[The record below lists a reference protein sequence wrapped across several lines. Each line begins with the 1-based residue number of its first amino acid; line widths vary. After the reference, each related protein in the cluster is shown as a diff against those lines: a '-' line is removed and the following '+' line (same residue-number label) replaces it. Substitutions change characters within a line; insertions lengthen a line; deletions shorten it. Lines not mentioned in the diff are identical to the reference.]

1 MNKEDDNLK
10 TIVIATKNKGKI
22 REMEQAFEGLP
33 VKLVP
38 LSDFGALPDAVEDG
52 ETFEENAKIK
62 AQFYRKETKTA
73 CLADD
78 SGLEVEALGGAP
90 GVYSARFAGEH
101 ATDEANNQK
110 LLDEIA
116 KKGLASSP
124 AAYRCVLAFADTDG
138 TTLTAEGSCEGAIR
152 PAARGNGGFGYDPYF
167 YMEENKTMAELTLAE
182 KDAISHRGKALR
194 EMARKL
200 SAHLQVCFSKSECD
214 S

>member
-1 MNKEDDNLK
+1 MK

-22 REMEQAFEGLP
+22 REMTQAFEGLP

-38 LSDFGALPDAVEDG
+38 LSDFGELPDAAEDG

-62 AQFYRKETKTA
+62 AQYYMKETKTA

-78 SGLEVEALGGAP
+78 SGLEAEALGGAP

-101 ATDEANNQK
+101 ASDDANNEK
-110 LLDEIA
+110 LLAEIA
-116 KKGLASSP
+116 KKGLGSSP

-138 TTLTAEGSCEGAIR
+138 TTLTAAGSCTGVIR
-152 PAARGNGGFGYDPYF
+152 PEARGDGGFGYDPYF
-167 YMEENKTMAELTLAE
+167 YIDEKKTMAELTLRE

-194 EMARKL
+194 EMAKQL
-200 SAHLQVCFSKSECD
+200 SSFLAKNEGHSQKSE
-214 S
+214 